1 MKNILL
7 VLLAVTLLFCEG
19 ISAQVLKAL
28 GEKAKSKIGQRA
40 NQKVDNAMDKG
51 LDEIEGKKVKK
62 VKEDEDGDIKIK
74 TEDGDKVKIKS
85 DASGTPSLEA
95 YSKYDFV
102 QGEKIVSYEDFAR
115 IDVGDFPTNWNTN
128 ATAEVVTLNNKEGK
142 WLKFQKEG
150 VWHPEF
156 MNNLPENFT
165 LEFDLG
171 VNNDWSGSH
180 FALNMARLDIK
191 QDFTDFYH
199 YISWRGNYAIQMQL
213 KPGLS
218 GRTGAVSKLLAGT
231 NGNYTVNSES
241 EFKEWDNASNLFT
254 HISMWRQGQR
264 LRVYANGQKIWDIPR
279 AFDATSKFN
288 LVTFAMQGS
297 YRPEDYFL
305 LGNIRLAVG
314 APDTRNKLLSEGKF
328 VTTGITFDINSDKI
342 KPTSYGVL
350 KQIATALTE
359 NADVKIKII
368 GHTDSDGDD
377 AKNLD
382 LSKRR
387 AASVKAALA
396 SEFKIDDARMS
407 TDGLGETKPMGD
419 NKTAE
424 GKAQNRRVE
433 FIKM

>member
-1 MKNILL
+1 
-7 VLLAVTLLFCEG
+7 
-19 ISAQVLKAL
+19 
-28 GEKAKSKIGQRA
+28 
-40 NQKVDNAMDKG
+40 
-51 LDEIEGKKVKK
+51 
-62 VKEDEDGDIKIK
+62 
-74 TEDGDKVKIKS
+74 
-85 DASGTPSLEA
+85 
-95 YSKYDFV
+95 
-102 QGEKIVSYEDFAR
+102 
-115 IDVGDFPTNWNTN
+115 
-128 ATAEVVTLNNKEGK
+128 
-142 WLKFQKEG
+142 
-150 VWHPEF
+150 
-156 MNNLPENFT
+156 
-165 LEFDLG
+165 
-171 VNNDWSGSH
+171 
-180 FALNMARLDIK
+180 MARLDTK